1 MSESEVTPAT
11 GDDSHPQVPL
21 PSVPL
26 GDLLG
31 TIHEAVQAEVNLAV
45 ACLAAQQQTGP
56 SPTMPPSSV
65 PLASPA
71 TSGKC
76 VVTLWGVVLSIH
88 LVRHRGGWLALWVP
102 SKGDVHHDHPRVGSD
117 LLVN

>member
-1 MSESEVTPAT
+1 MSDSEATPAT
-11 GDDSHPQVPL
+11 GDDSRPQVSL

-31 TIHEAVQAEVNLAV
+31 TIRKAVQTEVNLTV
-45 ACLAAQQQTGP
+45 ARLAAQQQTGT
-56 SPTMPPSSV
+56 SPPLPPSSA

-76 VVTLWGVVLSIH
+76 VVILWGVVLSNH
-88 LVRHRGGWLALWVP
+88 LVRHREVWLALCVP
-102 SKGDVHHDHPRVGSD
+102 CKGVAHHCHPRVAGD
-117 LLVN
+117 LVN